1 MSVSAS
7 KCVRCRVRTGPA
19 GRFAMA
25 SSTSPQRHPWS
36 GLSPSTMTRRLNSG
50 WNVARY
56 ERLAREPSPDI
67 GSDGQS
73 RQSIVIG

>member
-36 GLSPSTMTRRLNSG
+36 GLVALDHDQTVEFRLERCQVRASG
-50 WNVARY
+50 T
-56 ERLAREPSPDI
+56 
-67 GSDGQS
+67 
-73 RQSIVIG
+73 